1 MSDKI
6 QKDIVRLIRPEIRAL
21 EAYSVP
27 PAQGL
32 IKLDAMENPYSWPA
46 EMTEAWLRV
55 LRTVALNRY
64 PDPRAAKLKQHLCAA
79 MHIPKDNEVIL
90 GNGSDEL
97 IQIILLALAAP
108 GRYVMAPAPTFVM
121 YELLAAATGLGF
133 IGVPLTADF
142 ELNMP
147 AMLAAIKKHKP
158 AVIFLAYPNNPT
170 GNLFA
175 VEEIEDILRA
185 SDGLVVV
192 DEAYHAFA
200 GVSFIERLREFDNL
214 LVMRTLSKQGLAA
227 LRLGLLVGA
236 PAWLAEFD
244 KVRLPYN
251 INSLTQASAEFA
263 LNNPAF
269 LQTQAARLRA
279 DREQLFLALKSIPG
293 MQPWPS
299 RANFILFRAV
309 SRSAAEVF
317 AGLLKQGILIKNLD
331 RSHALLTGC
340 LRVTVGTPEENRMF
354 LQALG
359 SI

>member
-6 QKDIVRLIRPEIRAL
+6 QKDIVRMIRPEIHAL
-21 EAYSVP
+21 KAYSVP

-55 LRTVALNRY
+55 LRTIALNRY
-64 PDPRAAKLKQHLCAA
+64 PDPRAVNLKQRLRSA
-79 MHIPKDNEVIL
+79 MNIPGDKEMIL

-97 IQIILLALAAP
+97 IQIILLALARP
-108 GRYVMAPAPTFVM
+108 GQYVLTPTPTFVM
-121 YELLAAATGLGF
+121 YELLAAAAGMGF
-133 IGVPLTADF
+133 IGVPLTPDF
-142 ELNMP
+142 ALDMP
-147 AMLAAIKKHKP
+147 AMLAAIKKHRP

-175 VEEIEDILRA
+175 VEEIEAMLRA

-192 DEAYHAFA
+192 DEAYYAFA
-200 GVSFIERLREFDNL
+200 GVSFMGRLREFDNL
-214 LVMRTLSKQGLAA
+214 LVMRTMSKQGLAA
-227 LRLGLLVGA
+227 LRLGLLVGT

-251 INSLTQASAEFA
+251 INSLTQASTEFA
-263 LNNPAF
+263 LSNPVF
-269 LQTQAARLRA
+269 LETQAARLRV

-293 MQPWPS
+293 VRPWPS
-299 RANFILFRAV
+299 RANFILFRV
-309 SRSAAEVF
+309 RSAAEIF
-317 AGLLKQGILIKNLD
+317 DGLLKQGILIKNLD
-331 RSHALLTGC
+331 HTHALLGGC
-340 LRVTVGTPEENRMF
+340 LRVTIGTPEENQIF
-354 LQALG
+354 LQALR